1 MGLLSKIFGEKKSA
15 PVGAPVQEIEVHFS
29 YGSTNYQ
36 HLYALEDQLRHVISD
51 AAVGK
56 YEGHD
61 VSADGSDG
69 YYYLYGPDAEAIY
82 RVISPVLAGS
92 TFMHGA
98 KVTMWFG
105 PRKWR
110 TPKRVIHLP
119 G

>member
-1 MGLLSKIFGEKKSA
+1 MGLFSRIFGAKGGA
-15 PVGAPVQEIEVHFS
+15 PANPPVQEVEVYFS
-29 YGSTNYQ
+29 YGSTNFQ
-36 HLYALEDQLRHVISD
+36 HLYALEDVIRHAISD

-82 RVISPVLAGS
+82 RVISPVLATS
-92 TFMHGA
+92 SFMTGA
-98 KVTMWFG
+98 TVTLWFG

-119 G
+119 A